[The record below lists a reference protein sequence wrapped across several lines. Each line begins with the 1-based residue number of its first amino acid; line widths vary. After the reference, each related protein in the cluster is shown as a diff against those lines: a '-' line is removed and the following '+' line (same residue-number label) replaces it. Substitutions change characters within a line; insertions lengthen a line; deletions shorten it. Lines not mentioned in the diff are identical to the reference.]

1 MTRFALRRPL
11 AITVAL
17 VAVTAMSAVARA
29 QTSAAPTGN
38 FGGGTLAVPVSEKTV
53 AKDMLLSIRSVA
65 GGRIGVDGQMFAGCG
80 IGTITGDAKLAADG
94 SFALTGKVTRKPLV
108 SVRQT
113 TSFTVK
119 GTLTADGGQGTA
131 SMKLSVSAKGHK
143 ARSCSSH
150 TVSWTVRRPVA
161 TGAAPAAAPTDNL
174 LYGLTSQ
181 SGPRAK
187 RAIVLHTASGGR
199 RIDRLTFGFRSTCSQ
214 KRIIAADDVD
224 ISPEFDVA
232 ADGSFREVERFKV
245 TYSDVVANT
254 TVVVRGQFDE
264 AGGAAGKLAVT
275 ERYTSRKS
283 GKRVDECVTG
293 TRSWSAHT

>member
-1 MTRFALRRPL
+1 MALAAVL
-11 AITVAL
+11 VTATAIT
-17 VAVTAMSAVARA
+17 TVARA
-29 QTSAAPTGN
+29 QTSATPTGN

-65 GGRIGVDGQMFAGCG
+65 GGRLGIDGQMFASCG
-80 IGTITGDAKLAADG
+80 IGAISGDAKLAADG
-94 SFALTGKVTRKPLV
+94 SFVLTGKVTRKPLV

-113 TSFTVK
+113 TTFTVK

-131 SMKLSVSAKGHK
+131 SMKLSVASKGHK
-143 ARSCSSH
+143 TRNCSSH
-150 TVSWTVRRPVA
+150 TVGWTVRRPVP
-161 TGAAPAAAPTDNL
+161 TAAAPSAAPNENL
-174 LYGLTSQ
+174 LYGMTSQ
-181 SGPRAK
+181 SGARAK

-199 RIDRLTFGFRSTCSQ
+199 RIDRLTFGFRSSCSQ
-214 KRIIAADDVD
+214 NRIIAADDVD

-245 TYSDVVANT
+245 AYSDVIAHT
-254 TVVVRGQFDE
+254 TVVVRGQFDA

-275 ERYTSRKS
+275 ERYTSRKT